1 MEKKPLMSELT
12 LKNEK
17 TGEVETYEI
26 EDAEARR
33 QLGDKASNEELTRVF
48 GLADEN
54 INRLFNIADNLSNKK
69 AEKTD
74 VNNLIKEIL
83 KVSNKVDEINASDTT
98 KGVSV
103 SGTTLVIKV

>member
-1 MEKKPLMSELT
+1 MRKTMSELI

-17 TGEVETYEI
+17 TGAIETFEI

-33 QLGDKASNEELTRVF
+33 QISSKASNEELNRVF

-54 INRLFNIADNLSNKK
+54 INRLFKATDNLST
-69 AEKTD
+69 E
-74 VNNLIKEIL
+74 
-83 KVSNKVDEINASDTT
+83 VDKINATDKT